1 MRRTRA
7 FTLVELLVVIGIIAL
22 LIAILLPALS
32 KARAQSLEVSCASNL
47 RQMGIGLTIYVN
59 DTKYY
64 PACYGFGSGHPNA
77 YAIWPTRIRWALRVN
92 PQAVGGAPGTT
103 GGGGVEKIFWCPA
116 SDDGLR
122 WQVKYGAPGGQ
133 YAVDADEG
141 FGYEKGEMVLDH
153 LSIIFS
159 YGYNDWGRGRVDITD
174 NCRGLGAD
182 VDPTKNRGEI
192 RAGRVRKATECI
204 IIGDKVPLGDWNF
217 NLDSGDPL
225 QYPGKTH
232 RKGANMLFCDGHV
245 EWFPQDKL
253 INCDNLSDPQKT
265 PINRMWNND
274 GELHTPAGG

>member
-64 PACYGFGSGHPNA
+64 PACYGFGNGHGNA
-77 YAIWPTRIRWALRVN
+77 FAIWPTRIRWALRTA
-92 PQAVGGAPGTT
+92 PSTGGAPGTT
-103 GGGGVEKIFWCPA
+103 GGGGIEKMFWCPA
-116 SDDGLR
+116 SDSGLQ

-133 YAVDADEG
+133 YAVDADSG
-141 FGYEKGEMVLDH
+141 FGYTPGEMVLDRQF
-153 LSIIFS
+153 IIFS
-159 YGYNDWGRGRVDITD
+159 YGYNDWGRGRVDVTD
-174 NCRGLGAD
+174 NCRGLGGD
-182 VDPTKNRGEI
+182 VDPPNKRGEI
-192 RAGRVRKATECI
+192 RAARVRKATECI
-204 IIGDKVPLGDWNF
+204 IIGDKVPAGDWNF

-253 INCDNLSDPQKT
+253 INCDNLGDAQKT
-265 PINRMWNND
+265 PINRLWNND
-274 GELHTPAGG
+274 NELHNPAGG